1 MNKIILLSLTLENF
15 MAYACETFQ
24 FGNRTTISGKNAAGK
39 SSICNAY
46 SWLLFNTDMDGNDNP
61 DIRREVDGKYI
72 EDADV
77 SVTAVFDI
85 DGRAVTVQKIQKRK
99 YDKKDSTKY
108 ADTNSYLINDVP
120 KTLKEF
126 NAFFDAGISTTRMC
140 SNINAFLTKKE
151 KEIREFLFS
160 TVENISDKDIA
171 SRCGLLKMAK
181 LLENYSRDEIEAMNK
196 KAKTDVEK
204 ILPIIK
210 GQIAEK
216 ERDISI
222 KAGFDTA
229 ELELAKKE
237 LTERLAENQKMQT
250 GCDDVRKKHSD
261 AMDAVMDLQ
270 FKMNSIQNNA
280 NAELEKHRIGLKAEL
295 AKAQEK
301 CNDLFSEISRTQRA
315 ISECKDD
322 ISMLEKEREKLG
334 ADWQTVN
341 ALEMDEEFSVCPMC
355 KRDLPEDEV
364 EKHRAEFET
373 NKKRRLEKIEQR
385 GGEVKVEIVSKNDEL
400 KSAEDRLSSLQKEYK
415 TALGSQNRAEMSLSA
430 IPKYADVSTDPEY
443 QNLKSEMENAK
454 KEADSFSSFS
464 ASLQN
469 LKSEE
474 NQIRTE
480 LQEVCDKI
488 ASADTT
494 KDDERLEELQ
504 DLYRK
509 KDQVKTDAQGILDML
524 KDLDKAKNEA
534 LSDAINAK
542 FGLVKWKLWELNKSG
557 AYKSTCIPM
566 VDGKSIL
573 TIKSNKGNRFLGRL
587 DICNSL
593 QKITGF
599 SCPIWIDDCESLDR
613 KNREKA
619 AEMVDGQ
626 LVMMVVSDDDA
637 LKVEKVGV

>member
-72 EDADV
+72 DDADV
-77 SVTAVFDI
+77 SVTAVFDV
-85 DGRAVTVQKIQKRK
+85 DGRKVTVQKIQKRK
-99 YDKKDSTKY
+99 YDKDDSTKFT
-108 ADTNSYLINDVP
+108 DTNSYIINDVP
-120 KTLKEF
+120 KTLKDF
-126 NAFFDAGISTTRMC
+126 KAFFDAGISTIRMC
-140 SNINAFLTKKE
+140 SNINAFLMKKE

-171 SRCGLLKMAK
+171 DRCGLLQLAK
-181 LLENYSRDEIEAMNK
+181 LLESYSRDEIEAMNK

-270 FKMNSIQNNA
+270 FKMNSIQNDA
-280 NAELEKHRIGLKAEL
+280 NAELEKKRNDFKSDL
-295 AKAQEK
+295 AKVQEE
-301 CNDLFSEISRTQRA
+301 CDRLFAEISRMQRTT
-315 ISECKDD
+315 SECKAD
-322 ISMLEKEREKLG
+322 ISLLEKEREKLG

-341 ALEMDEEFSVCPMC
+341 ALEMDEEFFVCPMC

-385 GGEVKVEIVSKNDEL
+385 GGEVKAEVASKNAEL
-400 KSAEDRLSSLQKEYK
+400 KTAEENLQKLQVEYK
-415 TALGSQNRAEMSLSA
+415 NAQETLSETEVKLSG
-430 IPKYADVSTDPEY
+430 IPKYADVSADPQY
-443 QNLKSEMENAK
+443 QNLKSEMESAK
-454 KEADSFSSFS
+454 KEAESFSSFS
-464 ASLQN
+464 VSLQN

-494 KDDERLEELQ
+494 ADDDRLEELQ

-509 KDQVKTDAQGILDML
+509 KDQVKTGAQGILDML

-534 LSDAINAK
+534 LSGAINAK

-593 QKITGF
+593 QRITGF

-637 LKVEKVGV
+637 LKVER

>member
-72 EDADV
+72 DDADV

-85 DGRAVTVQKIQKRK
+85 DGRKVTVQKIQKRK
-99 YDKKDSTKY
+99 YDKDDSTKFT
-108 ADTNSYLINDVP
+108 DTNFYIINDVP
-120 KTLKEF
+120 KTLKDF
-126 NAFFDAGISTTRMC
+126 KAFFDAGISTIRMC
-140 SNINAFLTKKE
+140 SNINAFLMKKE

-171 SRCGLLKMAK
+171 DRCGLLQLAK
-181 LLENYSRDEIEAMNK
+181 LLESYNRDEIEAMNK

-229 ELELAKKE
+229 ELELAKKG

-270 FKMNSIQNNA
+270 FKMNSIQNDA
-280 NAELEKHRIGLKAEL
+280 NAELEKKKNNFKSER
-295 AKAQEK
+295 AKVQEE
-301 CNDLFSEISRTQRA
+301 CDRLFAEISRMQRTT
-315 ISECKDD
+315 SECKAD
-322 ISMLEKEREKLG
+322 ISLLEKEREKLG
-334 ADWQTVN
+334 VDWQTVN
-341 ALEMDEEFSVCPMC
+341 AMEMDEEFSICPMC

-385 GGEVKVEIVSKNDEL
+385 GGEVKAEIVSKN
-400 KSAEDRLSSLQKEYK
+400 AEMKTAEENLQKLQMEYK
-415 TALGSQNRAEMSLSA
+415 NAQETLSETEA
-430 IPKYADVSTDPEY
+430 KLSGIPKYADVSADSQY
-443 QNLKSEMENAK
+443 QNLKSEMEKAK
-454 KEADSFSSFS
+454 KEAESFSSFS
-464 ASLQN
+464 VSLQN

-488 ASADTT
+488 SSADTT
-494 KDDERLEELQ
+494 ADDDRLEELQ

-509 KDQVKTDAQGILDML
+509 KEQVKTDAEGILDML
-524 KDLDKAKNEA
+524 KNLDKAKNEA
-534 LSDAINAK
+534 LSGAINAK

-593 QKITGF
+593 QRITGF

-637 LKVEKVGV
+637 LKVER

>member
-72 EDADV
+72 DDADV
-77 SVTAVFDI
+77 SVTAVFDV
-85 DGRAVTVQKIQKRK
+85 DGRKVTVQKIQKRK
-99 YDKKDSTKY
+99 YDKDDSTKFT
-108 ADTNSYLINDVP
+108 DTNSYIINDVP
-120 KTLKEF
+120 KTLKDF
-126 NAFFDAGISTTRMC
+126 KAFFDAGISTIRMC
-140 SNINAFLTKKE
+140 SNINAFLMKKE

-171 SRCGLLKMAK
+171 DRCGLLQLSK
-181 LLENYSRDEIEAMNK
+181 LLESYSRDEIEAMNK

-222 KAGFDTA
+222 KAGLDTA

-250 GCDDVRKKHSD
+250 DCDDVRKKHSD

-270 FKMNSIQNNA
+270 FKMNSIQNDA
-280 NAELEKHRIGLKAEL
+280 NAELEKKRNNFKSDL
-295 AKAQEK
+295 AKVQEE
-301 CNDLFSEISRTQRA
+301 CDRLFAEISRMQRTT
-315 ISECKDD
+315 SECKAD
-322 ISMLEKEREKLG
+322 ISLLEKEREKLG

-341 ALEMDEEFSVCPMC
+341 ALEMDEEFFVCPMC

-385 GGEVKVEIVSKNDEL
+385 GGEVKEEIVSK
-400 KSAEDRLSSLQKEYK
+400 SAEMKTAEENLQKLQMEYK
-415 TALGSQNRAEMSLSA
+415 NAQETLSETEA
-430 IPKYADVSTDPEY
+430 KLSGIPKYADVSADPQY
-443 QNLKSEMENAK
+443 QNLKSEMGKAK
-454 KEADSFSSFS
+454 KEAESFSSFS
-464 ASLQN
+464 VSLQN

-480 LQEVCDKI
+480 LQEVRDKI
-488 ASADTT
+488 SSADTT
-494 KDDERLEELQ
+494 ADDERLEELQ

-509 KDQVKTDAQGILDML
+509 KEQVKTDAEGILDML

-534 LSDAINAK
+534 LSGAINAK
-542 FGLVKWKLWELNKSG
+542 FDLVKWKLWELNKSG

-637 LKVEKVGV
+637 LKVER